1 MNEVIGRIC
10 IVVGACGAT
19 MLTSGLVV
27 HGILHLVP
35 DDCDESDELAKERNL
50 TLGTIIGKC
59 ENILAVCFILAGE
72 FTGLGLIFAAK
83 SVLRAK
89 DAARDPK
96 YYVAGSLV
104 NFTYSVVVGLAARG
118 LMGLP

>member
-1 MNEVIGRIC
+1 
-10 IVVGACGAT
+10 

-27 HGILHLVP
+27 RGVLRLAP
-35 DDCDESDELAKERNL
+35 ENRDESDELARERNL

-59 ENILAVCFILAGE
+59 ENILAISFILAGE

-83 SVLRAK
+83 SVLRAR

-104 NFTYSVVVGLAARG
+104 NFTYSVVVGLAARW
-118 LMGLP
+118 LMRLP